1 MKALLLFVTILL
13 SSSMEVKTAT
23 QPPQLL
29 NEQIAPQPE
38 YYNENSEDI
47 LTEYIEP
54 QVLEPQEQAEVV
66 EAKAAEIVTSDDELY
81 TNNEGPASCGGIDCF
96 TPEEIEKGEH
106 LYIEI
111 GETVSPSYVPNEVIF
126 MAENEEQAKKIAED
140 YGLELKDFV
149 YGVATLD
156 TGDKTA
162 DDIIQYGKD
171 HGLEEVYRNGY
182 NYLFSTE
189 YRIE

>member
-38 YYNENSEDI
+38 HYDENYEDV

-54 QVLEPQEQAEVV
+54 QEQAEVI
-66 EAKAAEIVTSDDELY
+66 EAKTTEIVTSDDELY

-111 GETVSPSYVPNEVIF
+111 GEIASPSHVPNEVIF

-162 DDIIQYGKD
+162 DDIIQYGID
-171 HGLEEVYRNGY
+171 HSLEEVYRNGY
-182 NYLFSTE
+182 NYLFSTG